1 VDIVTTEGERGV
13 MRNLQRKSDQADA
26 MFTRL
31 VAEMNQALS
40 IERANNMTA
49 PVQIPAWMA

>member
-26 MFTRL
+26 MFSRL
-31 VAEMNQALS
+31 VAEMNNALA
-40 IERANNMTA
+40 IERANNMNTQVEV
-49 PVQIPAWMA
+49 PSWL